1 MAKVKDGDT
10 VTVHYTGKLE
20 SGEVFDSSLE
30 RDPIAFTIGAKNVI
44 AGFENGVMD
53 MEVGDKKTIKIE
65 PDDGYGPRKEELVI
79 NVEKKDLS
87 SDVQLSVGQQLK
99 IQNPNG
105 PDLNVLVIEED
116 EEKVVLDANHPLAGR
131 VLFFDVELMDIE

>member
-1 MAKVKDGDT
+1 MAKAKDGDT
-10 VTVHYTGKLE
+10 VKVHYTGKLE
-20 SGEVFDSSLE
+20 SGEIFDSSLD
-30 RDPIAFTIGAKNVI
+30 RDPIAFKLGEKNVI
-44 AGFENGVMD
+44 AGFESGVMD

-79 NVEKKDLS
+79 NVDKKDLS
-87 SDVQLSVGQQLK
+87 NDVQLSVGQQLK

-105 PDLNVLVIEED
+105 PDLNVLVIDED
-116 EEKVVLDANHPLAGR
+116 DEKVVMDANHPLAGR